1 MVGFSIW
8 LGLGMD
14 SLSITQWLVTEGR
27 KCGSPAAL
35 LDRYCH
41 RLRNAGV
48 PVERATLG
56 APLLHPI
63 AQSSYVF
70 WSLDKGAQQRWFQ
83 WTPESLDTMR
93 ASPIYPI
100 YTQGRSAHVDLAD
113 PGARSMFPI
122 TQDLW
127 SEGFTAYDALALPFP
142 DGTHK
147 ALTLATRA
155 HGGFTQANRQ
165 AITQTLPAL
174 ALVFE
179 GYIAA
184 NTARTLM
191 ETYVGKRAGLR
202 VLNGEIARGD
212 GSMIDAVIWFSDLR
226 GFTELSRRH
235 SEEELLA
242 LLNDYFGLLT
252 GNIESHDGEILKFI
266 GDAVLAIFPFD
277 NDTKPAV
284 ARAESAATAA
294 LKEHHEKF
302 AGSFSFG
309 IGLHVGRVFYGNIGG
324 GTRLDF
330 TVIGDA
336 VNIASRIEGLTGKL
350 GEPLLVS
357 GAFAS
362 LSGNEWRA
370 IGKHAL
376 KGVDEALPILAPN
389 SL

>member
-1 MVGFSIW
+1 MGATSVIDW
-8 LGLGMD
+8 L
-14 SLSITQWLVTEGR
+14 IAEGR
-27 KCGSPAAL
+27 RCGSPADL
-35 LDRYCH
+35 LEGYCQ
-41 RLRNAGV
+41 RLRALGV
-48 PVERATLG
+48 PVERSTLG

-70 WSLDKGAQQRWFQ
+70 WSLEKGAQQRWFQ
-83 WTPESLDTMR
+83 WTEESLETMR

-100 YTQGRSAHVDLAD
+100 YTQGRSAHVDLSD
-113 PGARSMFPI
+113 PVARGQFPI

-127 SEGFTAYDALALPFP
+127 NEGFTAYDAVALAFP
-142 DGTHK
+142 DGSHK
-147 ALTLATRA
+147 ALTLATRTA
-155 HGGFTQANRQ
+155 GGFTTENRE
-165 AITQTLPAL
+165 AIARTLPSL

-226 GFTELSRRH
+226 GFTELSQRH

-242 LLNDYFGLLT
+242 ILNDYFGLLT
-252 GNIESHDGEILKFI
+252 GNIEGHEGEILKFI

-277 NDTKPAV
+277 GAPETAI
-284 ARAESAATAA
+284 AHAETAATAA
-294 LKEHHEKF
+294 LQEHAGKF
-302 AGSFSFG
+302 AGVFSFG

-336 VNIASRIEGLTGKL
+336 VNVASRIEGLTGRL

-357 GAFAS
+357 GQFAA
-362 LSGNEWRA
+362 LSTRQWRSA
-370 IGKHAL
+370 GEHSL
-376 KGVDEALPILAPN
+376 KGVNQPLPVSAPA
-389 SL
+389 